1 MRLFAHSIG
10 RARRLR
16 LTLLALVALPALVA
30 GCGTESSLSPSLNA
44 AQIKGLDVTWE
55 QRITALTA
63 PQATA
68 SQESTKLYK
77 ACAAM
82 DLTVPLLQVV
92 KTTCPPTAVAVK
104 LGALFEERCASPSR
118 QCVRLL
124 DRAKVANDN
133 LLVGLKQLSDAI
145 KPVTSDESCRAEFGL
160 DPVREQAYQ
169 ELSTAY
175 DTMAL
180 GIERGDRDIF
190 ELGKRRVTDAR
201 SRISS
206 KLTPVEQIERFR
218 QSCGIEVE

>member
-1 MRLFAHSIG
+1 MRLPAYLPG
-10 RARRLR
+10 RSRRIVLC
-16 LTLLALVALPALVA
+16 LALVGLPTFMAS
-30 GCGTESSLSPSLNA
+30 CGTESALRPSLNA
-44 AQIKGLDVTWE
+44 AQIQGLDRAWE

-68 SQESTKLYK
+68 GQEATKLYK
-77 ACAAM
+77 DCAAM

-92 KTTCPPTAVAVK
+92 KTACAPTAVSVK
-104 LGALFEERCASPSR
+104 LIALFEERCASPSR

-124 DRAKVANDN
+124 DRSKVANDN
-133 LLVGLKQLSDAI
+133 LLVALQQLSDAI
-145 KPVTSDESCRAEFGL
+145 KPVTSSDSCRAEFAL
-160 DPVREQAYQ
+160 DPVREQAYL

-180 GIERGDRDIF
+180 GIDRGERDIF
-190 ELGKRRVTDAR
+190 SLGKRRVADAR
-201 SRISS
+201 ARIAS